1 MGVVLLFHVNIF
13 KSSQI
18 INLCKQQN
26 HTPVLVPK
34 SDYGK
39 TLGALANITG
49 MKSNAGYTGR
59 EFEDEMMVFSGM
71 DSDTLDLFLAAY
83 RKAQIAPIR
92 RKAVLTP
99 ANVMWSP
106 EKLYKEL
113 ENHAAI
119 G

>member
-13 KSSQI
+13 KTSQI
-18 INLCKQQN
+18 SNLCRKQN
-26 HTPVLVPK
+26 HTPILVPR

-39 TLGALANITG
+39 TLGALANISG
-49 MKSNAGYTGR
+49 MKSNAVYTGK

-71 DSDTLDLFLAAY
+71 DPDTLDLFLAAY
-83 RKAQIAPIR
+83 KKEQIAPIR

-99 ANVMWSP
+99 SNVMWSP

-113 ENHAAI
+113 EDHAAI